1 MAMASAHFS
10 VLRLELDIQSLQ
22 NNFYFIGLQQ
32 KYWLDKDFTKSS
44 ALVIKKKPILF
55 LKQDKRSQIEYHFL
69 TVNITNLNVS
79 VFNKLEKLTNF

>member
-1 MAMASAHFS
+1 MASAYFS

-44 ALVIKKKPILF
+44 ALLIKKK
-55 LKQDKRSQIEYHFL
+55 KQYYF
-69 TVNITNLNVS
+69 
-79 VFNKLEKLTNF
+79 